1 MRLGAGPSTSG
12 CGEAGENDTIFN
24 DVETI
29 IGGSGNDVLVGDE
42 FVPGPNLLMEG
53 GPGNDALG
61 GGSGNDTLEGGL
73 GNDSMG
79 HDPGNDVI
87 DGGDG
92 IDQYGLQDVLG
103 SGDAT
108 ITLDNIANDGY
119 AGESDN
125 VMDNVENL
133 FGHTGNDTIIGSS
146 ADNDIDGFGGQD
158 SIDGGGGNDL
168 LTSTHSG
175 GGGTLN
181 GGDGNDTLGG
191 TDSSDTFNE
200 IHGGAGDDLIYM
212 DNSTT
217 IVTGDDGNDAV
228 NMNLRTHG
236 GTFDFSAASFET
248 IQGSSGPDHII
259 GGPGN
264 EVILGEA
271 GDDTIE
277 GNGGDDYIDG
287 GLGDDSLS
295 GGDGNDIFVNY
306 DGVIDPNGVS
316 DTVDGGAG
324 FNAAEDGG
332 FDPRNPTV
340 PNDSLTNIQFIYDPI
355 AGVGMRRPKRFRP
368 TNYLHSPPMPPR
380 RFPRAAQSS
389 TAC

>member
-1 MRLGAGPSTSG
+1 
-12 CGEAGENDTIFN
+12 
-24 DVETI
+24 
-29 IGGSGNDVLVGDE
+29 
-42 FVPGPNLLMEG
+42 
-53 GPGNDALG
+53 
-61 GGSGNDTLEGGL
+61 
-73 GNDSMG
+73 
-79 HDPGNDVI
+79 
-87 DGGDG
+87 
-92 IDQYGLQDVLG
+92 
-103 SGDAT
+103 
-108 ITLDNIANDGY
+108 
-119 AGESDN
+119 
-125 VMDNVENL
+125 
-133 FGHTGNDTIIGSS
+133 
-146 ADNDIDGFGGQD
+146 
-158 SIDGGGGNDL
+158 
-168 LTSTHSG
+168 
-175 GGGTLN
+175 
-181 GGDGNDTLGG
+181 
-191 TDSSDTFNE
+191 
-200 IHGGAGDDLIYM
+200 M

-306 DGVIDPNGVS
+306 DGVIDPNGFS

-355 AGVGMRRPKRFRP
+355 AGVGAAPAEKISANQLFALAADAP
-368 TNYLHSPPMPPR
+368 APIPAGGAIVNGVLTIDGTSSADSISVILDKSGKNISVTENAYLR
-380 RFPRAAQSS
+380 KFPAQ
-389 TAC
+389 